1 MKVQEKNSIET
12 CTKYKEERVNI
23 KPKRGKLVIKY
34 HSNTTK
40 SFFFFF
46 FESYFQRES
55 LFFFVYF

>member
-1 MKVQEKNSIET
+1 MKIQEKNSIET

-34 HSNTTK
+34 HSNTPK

-46 FESYFQRES
+46 GKLQITPLMFE
-55 LFFFVYF
+55 VA